1 MSLVQHIKTMN
12 KTTVIKVGGSILS
25 TSEAEIFNL
34 LNATKLKEVL
44 ERFIKNGDKFIL
56 CVGGGYLVRKYQKIV
71 QSIGAS
77 TKKQHQIGIAG
88 INLNAEM
95 LSAVF
100 AEYAD
105 LFIPKYKDFDNLKE
119 FEVKNNVLISAAGS
133 PGHSSDWNTVKLALA
148 SESKEI
154 ISLKNIDGVYTADP
168 KKDPLA
174 KKIDSLSWD
183 EYLNAIGN
191 PSEFTPGG
199 NYPVD
204 PLAAKLA
211 KENNI
216 SFYILDGRDLSTL
229 QSVLEGGKFSGT
241 KIH

>member
-1 MSLVQHIKTMN
+1 MN
-12 KTTVIKVGGSILS
+12 RKIVIKVGGSILS
-25 TSEAEIFNL
+25 TSDSNLFDVENAKKIKEILEPFFL
-34 LNATKLKEVL
+34 L
-44 ERFIKNGDKFIL
+44 GDKFVL
-56 CVGGGYLVRKYQKIV
+56 CSGGGYLSRKYQKIAAEA
-71 QSIGAS
+71 GADI
-77 TKKQHQIGIAG
+77 KKQHFVGIAG

-95 LSAVF
+95 LSTIF
-100 AEYAD
+100 GKHAD
-105 LFIPKYKDFDNLKE
+105 SFIPRYENFDTINNL
-119 FEVKNNVLISAAGS
+119 EVKNNVLISAAGS

-148 SESKEI
+148 LGSKEI

-174 KKIDSLSWD
+174 KKIDRLSWD
-183 EYLNAIGN
+183 EYLNVIGN

-216 SFYILDGRDLSTL
+216 SFYIVDGRDLL
-229 QSVLEGGKFSGT
+229 NLKLLLEGKNFNGT
-241 KIH
+241 RIN